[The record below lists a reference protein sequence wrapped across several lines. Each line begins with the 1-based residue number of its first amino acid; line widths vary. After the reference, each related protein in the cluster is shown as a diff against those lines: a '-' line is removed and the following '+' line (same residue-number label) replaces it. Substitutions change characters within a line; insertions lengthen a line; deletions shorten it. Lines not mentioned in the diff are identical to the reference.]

1 MPFLGQAMGLPWGN
15 KLNKP
20 IFLASKSSQSSR
32 RLICQQI
39 NYINDEDS
47 SFSMNQVPR
56 RMEEKETN
64 SPRGCQRNNKGGNF

>member
-1 MPFLGQAMGLPWGN
+1 M
-15 KLNKP
+15 
-20 IFLASKSSQSSR
+20 
-32 RLICQQI
+32 

-64 SPRGCQRNNKGGNF
+64 SPRGCQRNNKGGDF